1 MRWCLALLAAC
12 AGPTDEAPSLLGSR
26 PEPSAANLAGLTPE
40 AREVSQIADRNGGPG
55 LPLARQGAWPD
66 LHVRERPAD
75 LQRRCPDRR
84 KPGRFPG
91 TRCVQQVVHRAKGPE
106 VQIHPAGRYTVS
118 IGYDNS
124 YGETLDVNE
133 VQGKDWDIA
142 IHRVWLGAPSEH
154 RDVRL
159 RTPSFADKHITYGC
173 IDVDGPTMSQLLER
187 VPDDEKTPLYIL
199 PQDDRLIGEVQRP
212 PDAAPDGCSEQLAGQ
227 LSAADQQS
235 TRFRHAKRRVFDL
248 QIRHSPFLSPL
259 LRRLRLRRFPD
270 GPAGFRPNPRQRL
283 AGRDPAGYGTGA
295 VHPDGS
301 LTPCHA
307 AVAAR
312 RLATGPA
319 ARG

>member
-1 MRWCLALLAAC
+1 MTRVLALFNALVLALLAAC

-40 AREVSQIADRNGGPG
+40 AREVSQIADRNGDRDYLLLDKAHGRIFMFENGQPTFS
-55 LPLARQGAWPD
+55 GAA
-66 LHVRERPAD
+66 LTGENPAD
-75 LQRRCPDRR
+75 FLEPDAFS
-84 KPGRFPG
+84 KSF
-91 TRCVQQVVHRAKGPE
+91 TEQKGLKYK
-106 VQIHPAGRYTVS
+106 ITPAGRYTVS

-199 PQDDRLIGEVQRP
+199 PQDDRLIGKVFNVRQTQRQT
-212 PDAAPDGCSEQLAGQ
+212 AAPNS
-227 LSAADQQS
+227 
-235 TRFRHAKRRVFDL
+235 
-248 QIRHSPFLSPL
+248 
-259 LRRLRLRRFPD
+259 
-270 GPAGFRPNPRQRL
+270 
-283 AGRDPAGYGTGA
+283 
-295 VHPDGS
+295 
-301 LTPCHA
+301 
-307 AVAAR
+307 
-312 RLATGPA
+312 
-319 ARG
+319 